1 MIIKFL
7 INIIYIFLKKCS
19 FTLVH
24 IAMSVINVHVW
35 VPGYLNRVILATILS
50 SCSPVVVLAK
60 IVLFRA
66 NCHLLG

>member
-24 IAMSVINVHVW
+24 IAMEVVNVHVW
-35 VPGYLNRVILATILS
+35 VPAYLDRVILATILS
-50 SCSPVVVLAK
+50 LRSPVVGSA
-60 IVLFRA
+60 
-66 NCHLLG
+66 C